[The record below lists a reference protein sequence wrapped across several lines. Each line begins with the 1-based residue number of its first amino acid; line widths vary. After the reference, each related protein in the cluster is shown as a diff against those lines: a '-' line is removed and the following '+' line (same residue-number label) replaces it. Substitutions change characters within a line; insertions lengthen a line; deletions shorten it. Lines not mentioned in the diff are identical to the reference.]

1 MITVQPFNLEVIK
14 THKCFYLL
22 RHISNATELQII
34 HNTPAGHIDTNVADA
49 FSMPNGKILI
59 AWKAPLNIGPMHN
72 LSVVSGTTVENVNL
86 VPLER
91 VIDIYDR
98 PVDAQIGVFS
108 FTNSDMILAPNL
120 DWRCDN
126 GKFGPLPFANPE
138 GIFEAPSGIVVYE
151 PILSVN
157 GVGHIVYVEGIG
169 KQDLA
174 NAYLN
179 ADTRPVSGRTLWE
192 TLKLIREWAIVNQEP
207 FNNIEAV
214 SHKAHQF
221 IRELKLT
228 EQELAVIDQ
237 QIPMQIANYLTGNTN
252 ARQRPD
258 GVLPITDDVKHLLFS
273 RLASCSVAALEY
285 LNPGMW
291 DLQELLQVEQE
302 QLVIDEQIFEMLK
315 QTFEADRPVI
325 SIQHRVF
332 TNKHLILDKVA
343 AGQL

>member
-22 RHISNATELQII
+22 RHISNAAEVQII

-72 LSVVSGTTVENVNL
+72 LSVISGATVENVNL

-98 PVDAQIGVFS
+98 AVDAQVGVFS
-108 FTNSDMILAPNL
+108 FTNSDMILAPSQ

-126 GKFGPLPFANPE
+126 GKFGPRSFHPITIMEDLPQ
-138 GIFEAPSGIVVYE
+138 IVVYE
-151 PILSVN
+151 PVLSVN
-157 GVGHIVYVEGIG
+157 GVGHIIYVEGVG
-169 KQDLA
+169 KQTLA
-174 NAYLN
+174 DHHLN
-179 ADTRPVSGRTLWE
+179 ADTHPVTGRTLWE

-207 FNNIEAV
+207 FNNTEAV

-258 GVLPITDDVKHLLFS
+258 GVLPITDDVKDLLFS

-291 DLQELLQVEQE
+291 DLQELLRVEQE
-302 QLVIDEQIFEMLK
+302 QLLVDEQIFEMLK
-315 QTFEADRPVI
+315 QTFESDRPVI
-325 SIQHRVF
+325 AIQHRVF
-332 TNKHLILDKVA
+332 ANKRLILDKVA